1 MVSPLLT
8 YKIRPNYASQQF
20 GYRIIEDMISGLQ
33 TYMARRGISQLSDL
47 VGEKIKDFSLAS
59 ELDRET
65 MVFPKIDRELCVGCH
80 LCVHVC
86 PTGAI
91 SSANRIKKIK

>member
-1 MVSPLLT
+1 
-8 YKIRPNYASQQF
+8 
-20 GYRIIEDMISGLQ
+20 
-33 TYMARRGISQLSDL
+33 
-47 VGEKIKDFSLAS
+47 
-59 ELDRET
+59 
-65 MVFPKIDRELCVGCH
+65 MVFPKIDRELCVGCGRCSVSCYDGGHQAIAFDETRKPKIIGQKCVGCH

>member
-1 MVSPLLT
+1 M
-8 YKIRPNYASQQF
+8 YH
-20 GYRIIEDMISGLQ
+20 
-33 TYMARRGISQLSDL
+33 GISQLSDL

-65 MVFPKIDRELCVGCH
+65 IVFPKINRELCIGCGRCSISCYDGRHQAIILDETRKPKILGQKCVGCH

-91 SSANRIKKIK
+91 SSANRIMKIK